1 MKGNPVGFSDF
12 TASAEEITAEQL
24 EEDRAVIT
32 PNGPR
37 YGKAGGWEVRS
48 KDGNVQYLDDEDFQS
63 RYGSGKSKDAPS
75 LTEEDNRGPSQMNN
89 LQTSSATGTT
99 DSGSIQNESDEKE
112 SAREDS
118 KTREDGEDDES
129 KTSTKSS
136 PSSKAAHKD
145 LEDERFPRK

>member
-1 MKGNPVGFSDF
+1 MGFSDF

-89 LQTSSATGTT
+89 LQTSSALGTT
-99 DSGSIQNESDEKE
+99 DSGSIQNESDDEKE
-112 SAREDS
+112 SAVEEDS
-118 KTREDGEDDES
+118 KTREDDEEEELETPAKSSSSS
-129 KTSTKSS
+129 KTTKA
-136 PSSKAAHKD
+136 KAGTA
-145 LEDERFPRK
+145 EDERFPRK